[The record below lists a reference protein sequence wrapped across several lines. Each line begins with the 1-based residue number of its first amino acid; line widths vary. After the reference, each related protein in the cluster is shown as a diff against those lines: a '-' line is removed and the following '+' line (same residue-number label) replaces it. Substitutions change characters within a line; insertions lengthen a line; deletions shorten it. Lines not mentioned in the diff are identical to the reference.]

1 MKFCSILLLLLF
13 SVVNL
18 HALILNFIFSD
29 INECMNDPCQ
39 NGGTCVNS
47 PGSYSCDCV
56 EGYKG
61 DHCQEG
67 KIGA

>member
-1 MKFCSILLLLLF
+1 MKFCSNSFCFHLLN
-13 SVVNL
+13 VL
-18 HALILNFIFSD
+18 HALILNFIYPD
-29 INECMNDPCQ
+29 IDECRNDPCQ